1 MSRAVVSLTVVASA
15 AVSAVIT
22 GCSSASSGCGSG
34 TESPEAGVS
43 AFLSAVVEED
53 ADLACT
59 VLPSGTTPE
68 QAQQEIDHYRS
79 LGITSE
85 DINTFT
91 GEQMGS
97 GYAAALKLPDVAEPA
112 PIQLLSETR
121 GRWIWAKGYWT
132 VTPVTY
138 SIPDDTPPDN
148 SQREYGVR

>member
-1 MSRAVVSLTVVASA
+1 MSRAVISLTLVASV

-22 GCSSASSGCGSG
+22 GCSPASSGCGAG

-68 QAQQEIDHYRS
+68 PAQQEIDHYRS

-97 GYAAALKLPDVAEPA
+97 GYDVAEPA

-132 VTPVTY
+132 ITPVTY
-138 SIPDDTPPDN
+138 SIPDDTPPD
-148 SQREYGVR
+148 STPTTETSIPAAP